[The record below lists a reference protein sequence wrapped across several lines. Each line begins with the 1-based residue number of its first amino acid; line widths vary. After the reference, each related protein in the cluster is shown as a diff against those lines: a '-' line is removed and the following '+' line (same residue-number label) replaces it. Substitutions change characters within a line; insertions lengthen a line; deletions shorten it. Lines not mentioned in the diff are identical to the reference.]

1 MRTIDANM
9 PCPFLSR
16 LPGSFIKNYAPPLL
30 KLYADQCPVLSRAV
44 SINKGSQYQQ
54 EVASAFADIATSDG
68 MVGSTS
74 MSGNV
79 TALNNKMKCP
89 FLNEVGKDS
98 ANQLVKAAPRHDIFQ
113 EGSKS

>member
-1 MRTIDANM
+1 M

-16 LPGSFIKNYAPPLL
+16 LPGNFIKNYAPPLL

-44 SINKGSQYQQ
+44 SVNKGSQYRQ

-68 MVGSTS
+68 IVGSTS
-74 MSGNV
+74 MGGNV
-79 TALNNKMKCP
+79 NGVNKNMKCP
-89 FLNEVGKDS
+89 FLKEVGRDS

-113 EGSKS
+113 EGSKG